1 MSDVIPF
8 PLVRRRHL
16 IFSIARRALELD
28 PIAGDGHVRRS
39 LDLQATV
46 MRRKGIAEHLIARE
60 TRSLDLAIRAQM
72 WNAVLL
78 PREEG

>member
-8 PLVRRRHL
+8 PLVRRHQL

-39 LDLQATV
+39 IDLQATV
-46 MRRKGIAEHLIARE
+46 MRRKGIAEHFIVRE
-60 TRSLDLAIRAQM
+60 TRSLDSAIRAQM
-72 WNAVLL
+72 WNSVML